1 MFLFVVLVWAVLLS
15 HNRGGDLGADINLG
29 SILPTSA
36 LYHQVRGQKE
46 GQRSQQCVIILNA
59 RWREEEERKKGNVL
73 RPVAIF

>member
-59 RWREEEERKKGNVL
+59 RWREEE
-73 RPVAIF
+73 